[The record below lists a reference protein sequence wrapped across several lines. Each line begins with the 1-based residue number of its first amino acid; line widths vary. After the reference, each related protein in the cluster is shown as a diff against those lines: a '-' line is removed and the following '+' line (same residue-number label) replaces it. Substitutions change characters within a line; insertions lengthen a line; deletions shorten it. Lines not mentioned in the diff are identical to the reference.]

1 MIYLIIY
8 SLLASC
14 FSLGIAVGRR
24 IGGRCDGYNQDDL
37 SQAFKSGY
45 ETALRLQ
52 VHRDSDLSELN

>member
-14 FSLGIAVGRR
+14 FSLGVAVGKM
-24 IGGRCDGYNQDDL
+24 IGGRCDGYTQDDL
-37 SQAFKSGY
+37 SQAFERGY

-52 VHRDSDLSELN
+52 AHRESDLEELN